1 MRCTLQSIQGI
12 YFVLAQGC
20 PVAAGG
26 SLNSPNLQLVITYL
40 LMGRVNILS

>member
-20 PVAAGG
+20 PVAAGDPL
-26 SLNSPNLQLVITYL
+26 SSPNLQLVITYQWD
-40 LMGRVNILS
+40 V